1 MHIKRFAASAAAV
14 FLLAFASPA
23 DAEET
28 ILTVTGN
35 ITSGVEVNMTLADIE
50 ALGTARIVTTTPWH
64 DGEVTFEGVPMSRL
78 MEAVGANGAV
88 AFVHALNNYSSEVPL
103 SDFARFEPILA
114 YKMNGHEMSIA
125 DKGPLFIIYPYDD
138 VAELKSELYYSR
150 SAWQV
155 RGIEIE

>member
-1 MHIKRFAASAAAV
+1 MHMKRFAASAAV

-35 ITSGVEVNMTLADIE
+35 ITAGAEVNMTLSDIE
-50 ALGTARIVTTTPWH
+50 DLGTARIVTTTPWH

-78 MEAVGANGAV
+78 MEAVGANGTLAL
-88 AFVHALNNYSSEVPL
+88 VHALNNYSSEVPL
-103 SDFARFEPILA
+103 SDFTRFEPILA
-114 YKMNGHEMSIA
+114 YKMNGQQMEIA

-138 VAELKSELYYSR
+138 AAELKNELYYSR

-155 RGIEIE
+155 RSIEIE